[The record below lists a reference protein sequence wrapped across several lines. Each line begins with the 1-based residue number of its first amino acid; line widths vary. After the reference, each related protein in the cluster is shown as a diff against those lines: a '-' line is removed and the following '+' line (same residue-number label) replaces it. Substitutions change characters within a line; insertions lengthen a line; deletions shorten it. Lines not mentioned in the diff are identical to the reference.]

1 MPGFNDLATADP
13 DLAKQWND
21 EMNGGLSPHDVTGTS
36 HAAVWWTGK
45 CGHVWKATVANRRY
59 GSGCPYCCGKKVLE
73 GFNDAKSNYPEFIGE
88 WDYEKN
94 EFLPEQVS
102 VFSQK
107 EIWWKC
113 SKGHSWKAKLPARR
127 NGSGCPYCGNRRVAP
142 GENDLASRHPELL
155 KEWDYERNRGILPEN
170 ITYQSRKKVWW
181 ICEQAHAWQAT
192 VKSRSEGSN
201 CPICAHR
208 QVVPG
213 KNDLT
218 ITHPLLAAQWH
229 PTKNEGLRPEDVVAG
244 TARRVWWQ
252 CGKGHAWR
260 SAVSARASSGSG
272 CPVCAG
278 KTVLAGENDLATL
291 FPHIAAQW
299 NSVKNSTLT
308 PMAVTPFSNRKVWWT
323 CELGHTYEAQISSRT
338 SSNTG
343 CPYCAGRKVLPG
355 FNDLSTKDPVLSA
368 QWHPTLNGNL
378 TPEMVTVGSHK
389 KVWWQCGNDHVWKA
403 VVRSRATG
411 RKCGCPVCAGKVS
424 ERETT
429 HRRIVSPA
437 LHFEERNTWN

>member
-1 MPGFNDLATADP
+1 MGKRLYDYCVEQARLELLSQWHSEFNRPLTPGQISF
-13 DLAKQWND
+13 
-21 EMNGGLSPHDVTGTS
+21 GS
-36 HAAVWWTGK
+36 HRKVWWL
-45 CGHVWKATVANRRY
+45 CENGHVWQAAIYART
-59 GSGCPYCCGKKVLE
+59 SGHSNCPYCTREKRAAQQTEILE
-73 GFNDAKSNYPEFIGE
+73 NALAIQNPRLAAQ
-88 WDYEKN
+88 WHPTKN
-94 EFLPEQVS
+94 GALSPSHV
-102 VFSQK
+102 
-107 EIWWKC
+107 
-113 SKGHSWKAKLPARR
+113 AA
-127 NGSGCPYCGNRRVAP
+127 GS
-142 GENDLASRHPELL
+142 H
-155 KEWDYERNRGILPEN
+155 
-170 ITYQSRKKVWW
+170 KKVWW

-229 PTKNEGLRPEDVVAG
+229 PSKNEGLRPEDVVAG

-355 FNDLSTKDPVLSA
+355 FNDLSTKDPVLSV

-389 KVWWQCGNDHVWKA
+389 KVWWQCGNNHVWKA
-403 VVRSRATG
+403 VIRSRATG

-424 ERETT
+424 ERETM
-429 HRRIVSPA
+429 HRRIISPA